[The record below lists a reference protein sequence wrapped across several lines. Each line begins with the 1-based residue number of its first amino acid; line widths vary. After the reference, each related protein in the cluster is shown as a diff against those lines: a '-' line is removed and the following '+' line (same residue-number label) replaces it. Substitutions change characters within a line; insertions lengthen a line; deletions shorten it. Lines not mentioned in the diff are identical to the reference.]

1 MAGPGYD
8 IRYDRRVTPDFLA
21 HFCPG
26 GVADR
31 LRVIAHRAALPLD
44 LQFRKDP
51 RTGRQKATLYAGLT
65 AVLNVQAAGTGLRL
79 NAHKTWSENPA
90 YGFGEDWGKSMPPYR
105 MAEQWEEIELYLE
118 RVIPPAVRQHGMTEG
133 AVQAVAS
140 KSVAGGW
147 AVLDREALPA
157 YRDAAYKKE
166 CITACGET
174 LLNPVWAPT
183 RPFPKTPA
191 KLGTECDIV
200 ALDPTGRLLAVEVKP
215 LGGAIAW
222 VPMQGRDVR
231 VTDASVDHGR
241 PGDGPGRSHTAAGP
255 GGNAQP
261 ASAAR
266 ARPRVPCHRARR
278 H

>member
-1 MAGPGYD
+1 MAGYN

-51 RTGRQKATLYAGLT
+51 RTGRQRATLYAGLT
-65 AVLNVQAAGTGLRL
+65 AVLNVHAAGTALRL
-79 NAHKTWSENPA
+79 DAHKTSTA
-90 YGFGEDWGKSMPPYR
+90 DARFGFRAAWGQSMPPDR

-147 AVLDREALPA
+147 AVLDREVLPA
-157 YRDAAYKKE
+157 YRDAAYKK
-166 CITACGET
+166 
-174 LLNPVWAPT
+174 
-183 RPFPKTPA
+183 
-191 KLGTECDIV
+191 
-200 ALDPTGRLLAVEVKP
+200 
-215 LGGAIAW
+215 
-222 VPMQGRDVR
+222 
-231 VTDASVDHGR
+231 
-241 PGDGPGRSHTAAGP
+241 
-255 GGNAQP
+255 
-261 ASAAR
+261 
-266 ARPRVPCHRARR
+266 
-278 H
+278 